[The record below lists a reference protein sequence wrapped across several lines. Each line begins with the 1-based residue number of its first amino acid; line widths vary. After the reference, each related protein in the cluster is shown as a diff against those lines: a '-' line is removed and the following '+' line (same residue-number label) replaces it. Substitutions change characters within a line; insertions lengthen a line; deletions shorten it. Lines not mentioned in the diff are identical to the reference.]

1 MLPNG
6 ADIVDVV
13 PGERG
18 PKSDINIWRERK
30 EIFNSEQKFAGDK
43 AYIGESQIKTPHK
56 KPKKQELT
64 AEQKEENKEFSSL
77 RVFVEHVI
85 RLVKIFRVA
94 GERFRLKPNKYNSV
108 ISTICGLVRLRIGA
122 LILEVVEAGD
132 RTDKNEI
139 NLYHLWST
147 IFTENLSNPDATVHL
162 THMR

>member
-1 MLPNG
+1 MLPSG

-13 PGERG
+13 SGERG
-18 PKSDINIWRERK
+18 PKSDINIWRECQNK
-30 EIFNSEQKFAGDK
+30 FDPEQKFAGDK

-64 AEQKEENKEFSSL
+64 EKQKIENQEFSSL

-94 GERFRLKPNKYNSV
+94 SERFRLNIDKYESV

-122 LILEVVEAGD
+122 LILEVIESGKAEE
-132 RTDKNEI
+132 TIEI
-139 NLYHLWST
+139 NQYHLWSSLLT
-147 IFTENLSNPDATVHL
+147 GNLSNPDAAV
-162 THMR
+162 